1 MQTSR
6 DEREN
11 DEKVEHITQ
20 VDVDLAEQ
28 DLRDREDDFT
38 AAYNAMHQARI
49 EVLKAKRSATT
60 PKQTSG
66 TPNPSEYAH
75 RQKQASDVQAGR

>member
-1 MQTSR
+1 MSISRDQEHLDTERDMQTSR

-11 DEKVEHITQ
+11 DEEAEHVTQ

-38 AAYNAMHQARI
+38 AAYNAMH
-49 EVLKAKRSATT
+49 
-60 PKQTSG
+60 
-66 TPNPSEYAH
+66 
-75 RQKQASDVQAGR
+75 